1 MELAVGIG
9 YFVVLLATMVVVY
22 GFIKLIPYVLAVSAT
37 FVLFQWVFT
46 SLALPSAGH
55 DRSELQQRRRIP
67 TWRPGRQVLVL

>member
-46 SLALPSAGH
+46 SLALPSAGPEH
-55 DRSELQQRRRIP
+55 WYQSI
-67 TWRPGRQVLVL
+67 